1 MLKTECQRCKYRQ
14 AGWYL
19 SKTLQ
24 LVQVVIQVLYT
35 ALSFLCLAFYNINCI
50 CKIGGSL
57 INYLLSMVFVKE
69 KKRHA
74 DSGDCYCA
82 TTEAEHWTVL
92 QLLQLE
98 NKSFTTRI
106 LCYALMGENK
116 CLLLLQFF
124 GWSLASFRDSACSTL
139 GWLCLLWLSIFLL
152 ISEKKASACWI
163 WCQSKAAYL

>member
-24 LVQVVIQVLYT
+24 LVHVVIQVLYT
-35 ALSFLCLAFYNINCI
+35 ALSLLCLAFYNINCI

-57 INYLLSMVFVKE
+57 INCLLSMVYVKE

-82 TTEAEHWTVL
+82 TTEAEHWTVYSYCNWRTRAL
-92 QLLQLE
+92 PPEYCATLWWVRTNVFYCSNSLDEVLPLSETALLNFRMIVSIVIKHIFAYHKWE
-98 NKSFTTRI
+98 KS
-106 LCYALMGENK
+106 
-116 CLLLLQFF
+116 
-124 GWSLASFRDSACSTL
+124 
-139 GWLCLLWLSIFLL
+139 LS
-152 ISEKKASACWI
+152 
-163 WCQSKAAYL
+163 